1 MEANV
6 LITTEDMAHEQW
18 LEARKAGIGGSDA
31 AAIAGLNKWS
41 SPIAVYYD
49 KTSETVK
56 DQLPSEAAYF
66 GNVLEE
72 IVAEEFSKRTNLQV
86 RT

>member
-18 LEARKAGIGGSDA
+18 LEARKSGIGGSDA

-41 SPIAVYYD
+41 SPIRVYYD
-49 KTSETVK
+49 KISETVK
-56 DQLPSEAAYF
+56 
-66 GNVLEE
+66 N
-72 IVAEEFSKRTNLQV
+72 
-86 RT
+86 